1 MEIGEQITDEYD
13 REFLALMIDI
23 EKRNQGLN
31 KHDRLRVESW
41 VRTFNN
47 EYSVKNYVKS
57 QIT

>member
-13 REFLALMIDI
+13 REFLALMMDI
-23 EKRNQGLN
+23 EKRMQGLN

-41 VRTFNN
+41 VSTFNN